1 MSEKPRPARP
11 VVEGRDESG
20 PVPVEYRFSHA
31 RSGTRHLVVVF
42 ANFSAPQEYG
52 FSNGV
57 LDQVRAN
64 ILWIRD
70 LFDGGNAYYLC
81 KDMDFGVER
90 SVAALIAGFVHA
102 LGLTADQVTMFGG
115 SKGGTAAL
123 QFALRHG
130 YGNALA
136 VVPQFRIGTALRERR
151 PAAAALMMGQATP
164 EKVAAL
170 DAIMPELVAATP
182 HRHTNVYLVTSP
194 QDEHY
199 TRQVAPY
206 VELFRDY
213 PNFNL
218 VFNDSPLIT
227 GHDTVTART
236 LPPVMGLLNLL
247 VAGIAPRLGHV
258 RTGGEQPDRDTS
270 AIDELLAGTERFPR
284 PRVDHP
290 APGATVPGH
299 AVAVAGYAP
308 GAARVSI
315 WLNGKYMGSAQTDAD
330 GRWERRFS
338 RPWEAGEYT
347 LKLFGVTDDGEQS
360 PRTRYT
366 LTVTEAAPPLPAP
379 VVTDPADQ
387 SYVPGPAVRL
397 TGHAPG
403 ADRVELAIGEHVL
416 GTAPVENGLWTWQP
430 AWEWRGGGHTV
441 EVRAGDADGRVSP
454 PGQVGFVVA
463 GALARDAKLQQRY
476 GG

>member
-1 MSEKPRPARP
+1 MSDQTRPSRP
-11 VVEGRDESG
+11 VVEGRDDSG

-31 RSGTRHLVVVF
+31 RNGTRHLVVVF
-42 ANFSAPQEYG
+42 ANFSARDEYG

-70 LFDGGNAYYLC
+70 LFDGGNTYYLC

-90 SVAALIAGFVHA
+90 SVAALIARFAHA

-130 YGNALA
+130 WGNALA
-136 VVPQFRIGTALRERR
+136 VVPQFRIGTALHERR
-151 PAAAALMMGQATP
+151 PAAAALMMGQVTP
-164 EKVAAL
+164 EKIAAL
-170 DAIMPELVAATP
+170 DAVMPELVAGTP

-199 TRQVAPY
+199 GRQVAPF
-206 VELFRDY
+206 VDLFRDY

-236 LPPVMGLLNLL
+236 LPPIMGLLNLL
-247 VAGIAPRLGHV
+247 VAGIAPRLGQV
-258 RTGGEQPDRDTS
+258 RTGGEQPGRDT
-270 AIDELLAGTERFPR
+270 APIDALLAATERFPR
-284 PRVDHP
+284 PRVDFP
-290 APGATVPGH
+290 APGTTVPGH
-299 AVAVAGYAP
+299 AVALGGLAP

-315 WLNGKYMGSAQTDAD
+315 WLNGKYMGSAPTDAE

-347 LKLFGVTDDGEQS
+347 LKLFGVAADGEQS
-360 PRTRYT
+360 PRTRHT
-366 LTVTEAAPPLPAP
+366 LAVTEPAPPLDPP
-379 VVTDPADQ
+379 VVTDPADN

-397 TGHAPG
+397 SGHAID
-403 ADRVELAIGEHVL
+403 AERVELAIGDHAL
-416 GTAPVENGLWTWQP
+416 GAAPVEDGRWTWQP

-441 EVRAGDADGRVSP
+441 DVRAVAPDGRVSP
-454 PGQVGFVVA
+454 PGQVTFVVA
-463 GALARDAKLQQRY
+463 GALARNPKLQERY
-476 GG
+476 GD